1 MKLSP
6 AALPGY
12 VARPEPDR
20 AGVLLY
26 GADPMRVAL
35 RRQALLKALV
45 GDKGEEEMRLTRLA
59 GSDLRRDVAAV
70 GDAMRAQSFFPGPRA
85 VFIEGANDQS
95 APAIVTA
102 LEDWQAGDATLVVT
116 AGALK
121 KTSKLRKAFE
131 DHRNAYAAGIYND
144 PPGRE
149 EIEAALKS
157 AGLNNVPAE
166 AMADLTALARTL
178 DPGDF
183 AQFVEKLGL
192 YKHSDASAVS
202 SADIAAVAP
211 ATTEAELDSLLHA
224 VAEGQAQA
232 IGPLMARLSGQGEG
246 AVRLCIA
253 ATMHFRRLYMG
264 AIDPGGPGAGLA
276 RARPPVFG
284 PARDRMMRQTQGWG
298 AAKLEQALSILMETD
313 LILRSSQKAP
323 PMAVMERALI
333 RLAMLGARGR
343 G

>member
-6 AALPGY
+6 AALPGF

-35 RRQALLKALV
+35 RRQSLLKALV
-45 GDKGEEEMRLTRLA
+45 GENGQDEMRLSRIA
-59 GSDLRRDVAAV
+59 ASELRRDTAAV

-85 VFIEGANDQS
+85 VFIENANDQA
-95 APAIVTA
+95 APAIIAA
-102 LEDWQAGDATLVVT
+102 LEDWQTGDATLVVT

-121 KTSKLRKAFE
+121 KSSKLRKAFE
-131 DHRNAYAAGIYND
+131 DHSNAYAAGIYND
-144 PPGRE
+144 PPGRD
-149 EIEAALKS
+149 EIEAALRA
-157 AGLNNVPAE
+157 AGLTEVQPD
-166 AMADLTALARTL
+166 AMGDLTALARIL

-183 AQFVEKLGL
+183 TQFVEKLGL
-192 YKHSDASAVS
+192 YKFDSEGPVTPD
-202 SADIAAVAP
+202 DIAAVAP
-211 ATTEAELDSLLHA
+211 ATTEAELDTLLHA

-246 AVRLCIA
+246 PVRLCIA
-253 ATMHFRRLYMG
+253 ASMHFRRLYMG

-284 PARDRMMRQTQGWG
+284 PARERMVRQAQSWG
-298 AAKLEQALSILMETD
+298 AAKLEQAMSILTETD
-313 LILRSSQKAP
+313 LTLRSSSPAP
-323 PMAVMERALI
+323 QMAVMERALI

>member
-20 AGVLLY
+20 AGILLY
-26 GADPMRVAL
+26 GADAMRVAL
-35 RRQALLKALV
+35 RRQSLLKALV
-45 GDKGEEEMRLTRLA
+45 GENGPEEMRLTRIA
-59 GSDLRRDVAAV
+59 AADLRRDSAAV

-85 VFIEGANDQS
+85 VFVESATDQS
-95 APAIVTA
+95 VPAILTA
-102 LEDWQAGDATLVVT
+102 LEDWQEGDATLVVT
-116 AGALK
+116 AGTLK
-121 KTSKLRKAFE
+121 KSSKLRKAFE
-131 DHRNAYAAGIYND
+131 DHANAYAAGIYND

-149 EIEAALKS
+149 EIEATLRS
-157 AGLNNVPAE
+157 AGLTNVPPD
-166 AMADLTALARTL
+166 AMGDLTALARTL

-192 YKHSDASAVS
+192 YKYGSDDPVS
-202 SADIAAVAP
+202 SDDIAAVAP

-264 AIDPGGPGAGLA
+264 AIDPGGPGAGLS

-284 PARDRMMRQTQGWG
+284 PARDRMVRQAQSWG
-298 AAKLEQALSILMETD
+298 APKLEQAMSILTETD
-313 LILRSSQKAP
+313 LTLRSSSPAP
-323 PMAVMERALI
+323 QMAVMERTLI

>member
-1 MKLSP
+1 MKLSA

-12 VARPEPDR
+12 VARPEPER
-20 AGVLLY
+20 AGILLY
-26 GADPMRVAL
+26 GADAMRVAL
-35 RRQALLKALV
+35 RRQTLLKALV
-45 GDKGEEEMRLTRLA
+45 GENGADEMRLTRIA
-59 GSDLRRDVAAV
+59 ANELRRESAAV
-70 GDAMRAQSFFPGPRA
+70 SDAMRAQSFFPGPRA
-85 VFIEGANDQS
+85 VFIDGATDQG
-95 APAIVTA
+95 AQAILIA
-102 LEDWQAGDATLVVT
+102 LEDWQDGDAVLVVT

-121 KTSKLRKAFE
+121 KSSKLRKAFE
-131 DHRNAYAAGIYND
+131 DHANAYAAGIYND

-149 EIEAALKS
+149 EIEATLRS
-157 AGLNNVPAE
+157 AGLSEVPAE
-166 AMADLTALARTL
+166 AMGDLTALARTL

-183 AQFVEKLGL
+183 SQFVEKLGL
-192 YKHSDASAVS
+192 YKHGSASPVTS
-202 SADIAAVAP
+202 EDIAAVAP

-284 PARDRMMRQTQGWG
+284 PARDRMIRQAQSWG
-298 AAKLEQALSILMETD
+298 AAKLEQAMSILTETD
-313 LILRSSQKAP
+313 LTLRSSSPAP
-323 PMAVMERALI
+323 QMAVMERALI